1 MLSSSLTHAE
11 LADALRKLR
20 LGVNAS
26 DLHGSLSGYL
36 CAGGEAGAD
45 DWVGALQLGFD
56 EPELARDLTL
66 ERLYR
71 ECRAQFAE
79 APASV
84 DPLLPAAKSGLE
96 RRADALI
103 EWCRGFLGGVG
114 LSGAAARAELSADA
128 REILADLGMIAAS
141 SLEYDDARDDE
152 RALADVLV
160 FVRTGA
166 AVLHRELTQRSRPRA
181 LH

>member
-1 MLSSSLTHAE
+1 MDPTSLTHAE
-11 LADALRKLR
+11 LTDALRALR
-20 LGVNAS
+20 LGVDAS

-36 CAGGEAGAD
+36 CAGGEAGSD
-45 DWVGALQLGFD
+45 DWTEALQLGFD
-56 EPELARDLTL
+56 EPELARNRTL

-79 APASV
+79 QPASV
-84 DPLLPAAKSGLE
+84 DPLLPATAAGLP

-114 LSGAAARAELSADA
+114 LSGATSRTDLSADA

-141 SLEYDDARDDE
+141 SLQYADARDDE
-152 RALADVLV
+152 RALDEVLV
-160 FVRTGA
+160 FVRAGA
-166 AVLHRELTQRSRPRA
+166 AMLHRELSQRARARA